1 MGRRENMDPRNLL
14 PSRADPKARS
24 TRKELEKASNYS
36 FAEPLA
42 LGLAA
47 VGLIWNLEKQVQKC
61 EERKQKQKRDEDR
74 GSEYDSSR
82 GRAKSS
88 RRPPPTG
95 SSSRST
101 MRGDERRARSRYDG
115 DGEYYTS
122 QPSKAAREY
131 DPYYYPHSS
140 RGRYQRG
147 DYDGDHYYYDDHR
160 NPARRERHFVE
171 DTDGV
176 PRSERRKSR
185 AGDEDIRTMHPDGGA
200 PSGTGVPSSTTATV
214 NGTNHSD
221 SQHLGEQYDDGF
233 EKKRFDGVP
242 TEPAVDDSK
251 FERRG
256 RRSRRDSF

>member
-1 MGRRENMDPRNLL
+1 MGRHESIDPRNLL
-14 PSRADPKARS
+14 PSRADPKARGA
-24 TRKELEKASNYS
+24 RKELEKASNYS

-47 VGLIWNLEKQVQKC
+47 VGLIWNMEKQVQKC
-61 EERKQKQKRDEDR
+61 EERKQKQKRDDDR
-74 GSEYDSSR
+74 GSDYNNSR

-88 RRPPPTG
+88 RRPPPPE

-101 MRGDERRARSRYDG
+101 MRRDEKRARSRHDG
-115 DGEYYTS
+115 DGGYYTS
-122 QPSKAAREY
+122 QTSRASRDY
-131 DPYYYPHSS
+131 DPHYYLPSS
-140 RGRYQRG
+140 RGRHQRG

-160 NPARRERHFVE
+160 DSARRARHFVD

-185 AGDEDIRTMHPDGGA
+185 AGQDDSRSMHPAGGP
-200 PSGTGVPSSTTATV
+200 PSGTGAPSSTTATV
-214 NGTNHSD
+214 NG

-233 EKKRFDGVP
+233 EKKRFDGVS
-242 TEPAVDDSK
+242 TEPPADDNRS
-251 FERRG
+251 ERRG